1 MGYAKPLPQVNA
13 DTRPFWQGCRQHL
26 LKIQKCKNCGL
37 LRWPPAF
44 ICPACLSSEVEWVV
58 AKGRGRVYSFAVYH
72 SAYQPGFQDE
82 LPYVVALVDLDEGPR
97 MITNIVGCDPG
108 GVYCE
113 MAVEIVWDDV
123 SEAFSIPKFRPLQ
136 GEG

>member
-1 MGYAKPLPQVNA
+1 MEYAKPLPQVNA

-37 LRWPPAF
+37 LRCPPAF
-44 ICPACLSSEVEWVV
+44 ICPECLSSEVEWVA
-58 AKGRGRVYSFAVYH
+58 AKGKGRVYSFAVYH
-72 SAYQPGFQDE
+72 AAYQPGFQDE
-82 LPYVVALVDLDEGPR
+82 LPYVVALVDLDEGAR

-108 GVYCE
+108 EVYCE

-123 SEAFSIPKFRPLQ
+123 NETFSIPKFRPLQ
-136 GEG
+136 K